1 MEWRVEF
8 PRLGAIDI
16 IRAFHFQ
23 QKQSGIAFLGGNFG
37 GNSNNQKIKMLL
49 LQWIPP
55 HIRCPSRH
63 HPPARYSLP
72 SIFSALMAFCG
83 QCKNLAD
90 ILC

>member
-49 LQWIPP
+49 LQWIQLP
-55 HIRCPSRH
+55 IRCPLSHQLNRKRLSR
-63 HPPARYSLP
+63 RK
-72 SIFSALMAFCG
+72 AFPFQRTDFC
-83 QCKNLAD
+83 
-90 ILC
+90 LCR